1 MEKPA
6 IGGVS
11 VRGCR
16 GEVQD
21 AVGACAMG
29 AWPCAE
35 RRAQL
40 GLSSSKQYLTNRR
53 SCMRLDV
60 WCLWPLVLGKLVV
73 PVTSFRAGCSVL
85 GTKGLLW
92 ASWGLRLLWPL

>member
-1 MEKPA
+1 
-6 IGGVS
+6 
-11 VRGCR
+11 
-16 GEVQD
+16 
-21 AVGACAMG
+21 
-29 AWPCAE
+29 
-35 RRAQL
+35 
-40 GLSSSKQYLTNRR
+40 
-53 SCMRLDV
+53 MRLDV